1 MINQTGPNGPGTFLR
16 SGDGTWNLL
25 PLAAVAVL
33 VFGGA
38 YYFFGDRFSILNPAP
53 SSVSQDVPKNTPTR

>member
-1 MINQTGPNGPGTFLR
+1 MTNQTGPKEPGTFLR

-33 VFGGA
+33 ALGGA
-38 YYFFGDRFSILNPAP
+38 YYFFGDRFGTHNAGS
-53 SSVSQDVPKNTPTR
+53 SSVSQDAPKNTPTR